1 LNIHAYISSGILE
14 SYLLGELSETECA
27 EVNAMAKQ
35 YPEIEAEIEAIE
47 TTMMQV
53 VAKTPPPHLKQAILN
68 KIDKSTTEVVSLYTK
83 KHVYTIW
90 LAAASIALLIVSAAY
105 NFLLVN
111 KLKLSEDKLSALNLE
126 KDQSKIALATQSKI
140 SSAMAN
146 ELAILKQPDTKKT
159 ILKGLDS
166 TSNLLAT
173 VYWNKNSN
181 DVYLNI
187 DTLPQPA
194 MDKQYQLW
202 AIVDGKPVDAGIFEL
217 NNLDTLQKM
226 KSVFNA
232 QAFAVTLENKGG
244 SITPTISAMCLLG
257 NI

>member
-1 LNIHAYISSGILE
+1 LNIQAYISSGILE

-27 EVNAMAKQ
+27 EVDAMAKQ
-35 YPEIEAEIEAIE
+35 YPEVLAEIEAIE
-47 TTMMQV
+47 TTMIKV
-53 VAKTPPPHLKQAILN
+53 VAKTPPPQIKQAVLN
-68 KIDKSTTEVVSLYTK
+68 KIDKQTAVVPLHAK
-83 KHVYTIW
+83 KHNYTVW
-90 LAAASIALLIVSAAY
+90 LAAASIVLLIGSAMY
-105 NFLLVN
+105 NFILVN
-111 KLKLSEDKLSALNLE
+111 KLKLSENKLSALSLE
-126 KDQSKIALATQSKI
+126 KDKSSIALETQSKIASV
-140 SSAMAN
+140 MAN

-181 DVYLNI
+181 AVYLTV
-187 DTLPQPA
+187 DTLPEPA

-202 AIVDGKPVDAGIFEL
+202 AIVNGKPVDAGIFEL
-217 NNLDTLQKM
+217 NNIDTLQKM
-226 KSVFNA
+226 KSISNA

-244 SITPTISAMCLLG
+244 SASPTLTTMCLLG

>member
-47 TTMMQV
+47 TTMIQV
-53 VAKTPPPHLKQAILN
+53 VAKTPPPHIKQAILN
-68 KIDKSTTEVVSLYTK
+68 KIDKQTVVVPLHANKSNYTT
-83 KHVYTIW
+83 W
-90 LAAASIALLIVSAAY
+90 LAAASIVLLIGSAAY
-105 NFLLVN
+105 NFLLLN
-111 KLKLSEDKLSALNLE
+111 KLKFSENKLSALSLE
-126 KDQSKIALATQSKI
+126 KNKFNIALTTQSKIA
-140 SSAMAN
+140 SAMAN

-226 KSVFNA
+226 KSVSNA

-244 SITPTISAMCLLG
+244 SITPTLSAMCLLG

>member
-1 LNIHAYISSGILE
+1 LNIQAYISSGILE

-27 EVNAMAKQ
+27 EVDAMAKQ
-35 YPEIEAEIEAIE
+35 YPEVLAEIEAIE
-47 TTMMQV
+47 TTMIKV
-53 VAKTPPPHLKQAILN
+53 VAKTPPPQIKQAVLN
-68 KIDKSTTEVVSLYTK
+68 KIDKQTKVVTLHAK
-83 KHVYTIW
+83 KSVYTAW
-90 LAAASIALLIVSAAY
+90 LAAASIILLIGSAAY

-111 KLKLSEDKLSALNLE
+111 KLKLSENKLSALSLE
-126 KDQSKIALATQSKI
+126 KDKSNVALETQSKIASV
-140 SSAMAN
+140 MAN

-181 DVYLNI
+181 AVYLTV
-187 DTLPQPA
+187 DTLPEPA

-202 AIVDGKPVDAGIFEL
+202 AIVNGKPVDAGIFEL
-217 NNLDTLQKM
+217 NNIDTLQKM
-226 KSVFNA
+226 KSISNA

-244 SITPTISAMCLLG
+244 SASPTLTTMCLLG